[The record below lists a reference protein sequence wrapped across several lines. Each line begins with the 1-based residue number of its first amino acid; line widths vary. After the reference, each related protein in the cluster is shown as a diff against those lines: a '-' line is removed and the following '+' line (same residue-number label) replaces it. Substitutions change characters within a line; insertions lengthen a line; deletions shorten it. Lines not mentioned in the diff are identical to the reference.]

1 VQGTE
6 GLTGRLNLTWGLR
19 VDRYSY
25 LDATRLSPRAGLS
38 YRLGDAWSWRASY
51 GRYHQQP
58 FFLFLSAFPQN
69 RSLVPFSADHYVTG
83 LAWTPGDA
91 TRVTLEAYR
100 KEYRDYPVADQF
112 PSLSLANVGDTFN
125 VQDVLFPL
133 VSEGRGRST
142 GVELFA
148 ERKFTARW
156 SGQANVAVSR
166 TRHAGRDGVLRPGTF
181 DYPVVV
187 NAVGLYRL
195 SPKWTVSS
203 RLAWLA
209 GRPYTPFDPG
219 LSGAAGRG
227 IYDLARVNGERA
239 SAYFRWDVRLD
250 RRFTVGGR
258 PVTLFA
264 GVQNLTNRRN
274 FASYE
279 WSRRTNEL
287 AFREQLGLFPSLGL
301 DWRF

>member
-1 VQGTE
+1 
-6 GLTGRLNLTWGLR
+6 
-19 VDRYSY
+19 
-25 LDATRLSPRAGLS
+25 
-38 YRLGDAWSWRASY
+38 
-51 GRYHQQP
+51 
-58 FFLFLSAFPQN
+58 
-69 RSLVPFSADHYVTG
+69 VTI
-83 LAWTPGDA
+83 
-91 TRVTLEAYR
+91 EAYR